1 MYYMSNVY
9 VKGTGGLGN
18 SLFQISAAIYYCEK
32 YNYRLILLRNETLLF
47 GTSNM
52 FDKKQMLCVDNKYIT
67 YDKTLLN
74 KLTFVEDI
82 SPNFRIVHND
92 YTNNKEHT
100 VNGKDIM
107 ISGYNQNIDLFRD
120 VFSEI
125 PKYFN
130 LDDAYYND
138 YIRNKYGDIKGG
150 TLICIRI
157 GRDFSH
163 MKKINKGSYLKAL
176 DFLKSKG
183 EELKKIYVVSD
194 IPIGNYFD
202 NNNIVEI
209 VESDIIQFYFGLQC
223 KNYILSESTFHLWI
237 AYLGTDFGKN
247 NDKHV
252 ICFNNTDITNRHLD
266 LPSFIKLDYLTA

>member
-1 MYYMSNVY
+1 
-9 VKGTGGLGN
+9 
-18 SLFQISAAIYYCEK
+18 
-32 YNYRLILLRNETLLF
+32 
-47 GTSNM
+47 M

-74 KLTFVEDI
+74 KLTFVEYVD
-82 SPNFRIVHND
+82 PDFRIVHND
-92 YTNNKEHT
+92 YTDQKEHA
-100 VNGKDIM
+100 VNIKDLM
-107 ISGYNQNIDLFRD
+107 ISGYNQNIDLFKD

-176 DFLKSKG
+176 DFLKSRG
-183 EELKKIYVVSD
+183 EEMKKIYVISD
-194 IPIGNYFD
+194 IPIGNYFE
-202 NNNIVEI
+202 NSNIVEI
-209 VESDIIQFYFGLQC
+209 IESDIIQFYFGLQC

-247 NDKHV
+247 SDKHV
-252 ICFNNTDITNRHLD
+252 ICFNNTDITNRRLD
-266 LPSFIKLDYLTA
+266 LPSFIRLDYLTV